1 MRTGHFAAEVRE
13 YLLKNYIE
21 PARAAKAASV
31 QIRAGDIHKALN
43 FHARLP
49 LVCSALTAVSFRRA
63 YNLRLL
69 KVDGPGQSTT
79 TTFTFGL

>member
-63 YNLRLL
+63 YNLHLL
-69 KVDGPGQSTT
+69 KVDGPGQSMT